1 MSSIYKEVIMKSQN
15 AVIRRHVQAAV
26 HNCCSDTV
34 TPNQLAA
41 TLEHV
46 LRTYLASNEFK
57 EYVADICKEKLA
69 R

>member
-1 MSSIYKEVIMKSQN
+1 MKSQN
-15 AVIRRHVQAAV
+15 NVIRRHVQAAV
-26 HNCCSDTV
+26 NNCCSDT
-34 TPNQLAA
+34 NQLAA